1 MRYTGASLPYQIAG
15 ILTSAPTP
23 LIAAYLFAEYHAT
36 LPITGYI
43 AATALLSLVCAVF
56 LGETY
61 RRDLTAEPAPSATD
75 AQPARA

>member
-1 MRYTGASLPYQIAG
+1 M
-15 ILTSAPTP
+15 PTP

-36 LPITGYI
+36 LPIAGYI

-61 RRDLTAEPAPSATD
+61 RRDLTVEAAAPATGKQ
-75 AQPARA
+75 QPVRA